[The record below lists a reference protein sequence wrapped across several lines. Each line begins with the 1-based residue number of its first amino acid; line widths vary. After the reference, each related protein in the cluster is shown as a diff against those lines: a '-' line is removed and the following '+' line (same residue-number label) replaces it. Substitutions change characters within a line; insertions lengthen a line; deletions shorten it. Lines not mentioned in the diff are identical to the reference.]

1 MSSNNAFSIAYKY
14 YTLGR
19 CVIPSGGGRDGKSA
33 LIQWKQYQAERP
45 SNAQLEVWQREL
57 NPKVWA
63 MPTGTVSDLFV
74 VDCDSQQAVAM
85 MKAAG
90 LQPHIKTAKGY
101 HYYVRWPSWKVTNS
115 SRLLPSVDIRG
126 QGGYVNFCGENGKAS
141 YKVLIIPTD
150 DSLYTI
156 EQLPAELQ
164 KALKPKP
171 KTLSHRIL
179 QEALGRAQPGN
190 RSETGLWL
198 ASLRLS

>member
-1 MSSNNAFSIAYKY
+1 MSGNNAFSIAYKY
-14 YTLGR
+14 HTLGR
-19 CVIPSGGGRDGKSA
+19 CVIPSGGGHDGKQA
-33 LIQWKQYQAERP
+33 LIQWKRYQNERP
-45 SNAQLEVWQREL
+45 TDAQLEEWQKSL
-57 NPKVWA
+57 NPPVWA
-63 MPTGTVSDLFV
+63 MPTGPVSGLFV
-74 VDCDSQQAVAM
+74 VDCDTKEANAIVEATGLKPHSQ
-85 MKAAG
+85 
-90 LQPHIKTAKGY
+90 TRKGF
-101 HYYVRWPSWKVTNS
+101 HYYMRWPSWTISNS
-115 SRLLPSVDIRG
+115 SRLLPGTDIRG

-190 RSETGLWL
+190 RNETGLWL